1 MSYALNLLDPQSLA
15 KAGLFAIALVIFAE
29 TGLLLGLFLPGDT
42 LLFSAGFLAFGPH
55 PTFNLIALLIVVPLA
70 ALIGGEVGFLIGR
83 RIGPALF
90 SRPDSRLF
98 KQAYLERAG
107 HHAKRVGV
115 GKAIVLGRFV
125 PVVRTLIG
133 PFYGATGLYNK
144 IFARWNAIGAVIWG
158 VGVTMLGWGVA
169 RAIGVDRA
177 AKLHIDK
184 YLLPLVAL
192 AVALS
197 FVGLWLELRKAKR
210 ETDTD
215 ALNGPRGPIN
225 PTQGVS
231 P

>member
-1 MSYALNLLDPQSLA
+1 VSYALNLLDPQSLA
-15 KAGLFAIALVIFAE
+15 KAGLFAVALVIFAE
-29 TGLLLGLFLPGDT
+29 TGLLLGIFLPGDT

-55 PTFNLIALLIVVPLA
+55 PKFNLFALLIVVPIA

-83 RIGPALF
+83 RLGPAMF
-90 SRPDSRLF
+90 SRPDSRFF

-107 HHAKRVGV
+107 HHAKRFGV
-115 GKAIVLGRFV
+115 GRAIVLGRFV

-133 PFYGATGLYNK
+133 PFYGATGLYNR
-144 IFARWNAIGAVIWG
+144 IFARWNALGAVIWG
-158 VGVTMLGWGVA
+158 VGVTLLGWGVA

-184 YLLPLVAL
+184 YLLPLVAI

-210 ETDTD
+210 EAEAGAPSNPNDT
-215 ALNGPRGPIN
+215 
-225 PTQGVS
+225 TQGV
-231 P
+231 